1 MTLTISVWEQYPLP
15 QAQITYAAMDAIA
28 SLWLHESPELR
39 VGTAAAKDVVVQYV
53 AANAVVVQD
62 TANAPARAWEAMTFK
77 DIQDLCKR
85 REDSNNDAGNYNHDA
100 SEEGR
105 EDSND
110 QSDSSD
116 DSFDQSE
123 DESSATDDDDKEVAA
138 TSHAMDAAA
147 GLILSKTQRGSTI
160 MYKIG
165 HGIVDASYCDSKT
178 TQEFLDTAHD
188 CWTVSDQNANCG
200 ASSDLDW
207 SEAESSAGTTEFEG
221 DYWIASTEATQGYGI
236 NVQREPCTSSFI

>member
-1 MTLTISVWEQYPLP
+1 
-15 QAQITYAAMDAIA
+15 MDAIV
-28 SLWLHESPELR
+28 SLWLHESLELR
-39 VGTAAAKDVVVQYV
+39 VGTAATE
-53 AANAVVVQD
+53 AVVVQD
-62 TANAPARAWEAMTFK
+62 VAAKGVVVHDTAHASASAWKTMAVK
-77 DIQDLCKR
+77 DIQDLR
-85 REDSNNDAGNYNHDA
+85 RRKEDSNNDAGNYNHDA

-123 DESSATDDDDKEVAA
+123 DESSATDDDDEEVAA

-147 GLILSKTQRGSTI
+147 GFILSKTQRGSTI

-188 CWTVSDQNANCG
+188 CWTASDQNANCG

-221 DYWIASTEATQGYGI
+221 DYWIASTEALQGCGI
-236 NVQREPCTSSFI
+236 NVRREPCTSSFILGSVQNGMGKEPLDLSWR